1 MTNLMCHQHIVNL
14 IRGTLPHRQSQHT
27 GVDIK
32 AGSFN
37 ILVLNHEV
45 FSGKQ
50 FGKVRLDFV
59 IDGHCSVSYEVI
71 IQKNPAV

>member
-1 MTNLMCHQHIVNL
+1 MTHLMCHQHIVNL

-27 GVDIK
+27 GMDIK
-32 AGSFN
+32 AGSLNF
-37 ILVLNHEV
+37 LVLNHEV

-50 FGKVRLDFV
+50 FGKMRLDFV
-59 IDGHCSVSYEVI
+59 IDSHYSVAYESI